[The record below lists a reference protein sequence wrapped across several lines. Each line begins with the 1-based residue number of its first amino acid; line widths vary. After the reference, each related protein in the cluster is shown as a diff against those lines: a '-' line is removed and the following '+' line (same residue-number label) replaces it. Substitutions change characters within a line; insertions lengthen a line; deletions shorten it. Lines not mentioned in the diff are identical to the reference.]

1 MSTIER
7 NETETMLEKGNEK
20 LNFRPKPKEEEKAEV
35 VDDEKTD
42 EEDASDDETTDEENE
57 TVEEEEEENED
68 QDDNADEDNED
79 SSEDDEDQDD
89 ENESEEEN
97 EEEGK
102 EDDEKK
108 ELLDK
113 LKELEE
119 YRDQNVEANKAIIEA
134 FEAEPVVAEI
144 MKDIVNGLSI
154 RQAFAKYFD
163 PSDLEVEEGDPDEK
177 DIKKIKEE
185 REKSK
190 KERDDYM
197 KSLDENKK
205 FSETAVNEFAKEKK
219 MDEKAAGEF
228 FNKVDKFLV
237 EAYNGKL
244 TKEFFDI
251 MKKGFDYETEIE
263 AARKTAEIKSRNEK
277 IDMQKKKKKA
287 DGDGL
292 PKIAG
297 KGDVADKPE
306 KPKTGLFRAMQ
317 HYHNKNVF

>member
-7 NETETMLEKGNEK
+7 NETETMLEKGNER

-35 VDDEKTD
+35 VDDENTD
-42 EEDASDDETTDEENE
+42 EEDE
-57 TVEEEEEENED
+57 TVKEAEENED

-79 SSEDDEDQDD
+79 SSEDDEGQDD
-89 ENESEEEN
+89 EDESEEEN
-97 EEEGK
+97 EEDGK

-144 MKDIVNGLSI
+144 MKDIVSGLSI

-177 DIKKIKEE
+177 EIKKIKEE
-185 REKSK
+185 REKAK

-197 KSLDENKK
+197 KSLEENKK

-263 AARKTAEIKSRNEK
+263 VARKATEIKSRNEK
-277 IDMQKKKKKA
+277 IDMQKKKKKT